1 MADHMHRLKVPL
13 AALALL
19 VMATGCAPLPEK
31 DGGPSEPVDL
41 SHVREPV
48 PKDEPPSRYGNPDSY
63 VVFGSRYH
71 VLDSAVGYRKRGIA
85 SWYGTKFHGRRT
97 SSGEPFD
104 MYRMTAA
111 HKTLPLP
118 TYARVTNLDN
128 GRSITVRIND
138 RGPFKDNRL
147 IDLSY
152 AAAKRLGIA
161 DAGTGL
167 VEVEAITP
175 GAAGSV
181 DDPANGE
188 RPAESASSITARPEP
203 PRLFLQ
209 AGAFSDRGNAATLK
223 RRLERELQVPVRVDP
238 GEHDGRT
245 LFKVRIGPVGRVARI
260 DRLSRRLVELG
271 FGEAHVVV
279 E

>member
-1 MADHMHRLKVPL
+1 MTDTAPRTGHLLP
-13 AALALL
+13 ALAFVLA
-19 VMATGCAPLPEK
+19 ATGCAPLPEK
-31 DGGPSEPVDL
+31 DGGPAEPVDL
-41 SHVREPV
+41 SDVREPV
-48 PKDEPPSRYGNPDSY
+48 PKEEPRSRYGNPDSY

-71 VLDSAVGYRKRGIA
+71 VLDSAAGYRKRGIA

-111 HKTLPLP
+111 HKSLPLP

-128 GRSITVRIND
+128 GRTITVRIND

-161 DAGTGL
+161 EAGTGL

-175 GAAGSV
+175 GESTTEETPPEAGA
-181 DDPANGE
+181 P
-188 RPAESASSITARPEP
+188 PESTATLAGRPEP

-209 AGAFSDRGNAATLK
+209 AGAFSNRTNAAAL
-223 RRLERELQVPVRVDP
+223 RDRLERRIQAPVRIHSTDRD
-238 GEHDGRT
+238 GET
-245 LFKVRIGPVGRVARI
+245 LHKVRIGPVRQVARV
-260 DRLSRRLVELG
+260 DKLSRKLVEIGLG
-271 FGEAHVVV
+271 ETHVVI